1 MTCLTSL
8 TWKKSTPPLFK
19 RRFVNEKRVRTRVG
33 GFDLVYN
40 DASIK
45 QEKTSN
51 YASYL
56 GSYNPVT
63 RAPRIKKRFAASMN
77 ALLASINS
85 ISQ

>member
-1 MTCLTSL
+1 MLSDVFDVIDL
-8 TWKKSTPPLFK
+8 EKKFAH
-19 RRFVNEKRVRTRVG
+19 EKRLRTRVG

-40 DASIK
+40 DGSIK

-56 GSYNPVT
+56 GSYNPVM

-77 ALLASINS
+77 SLLNSNHSI
-85 ISQ
+85 